1 MALGPINFP
10 SAPVRGQ
17 HYTAPNGQTYT
28 FDGLAWEVGFYDS
41 SSQRF
46 DTIGD
51 LINQIRTLLQDT
63 DNLSGEYRYS
73 TDSIVTNINQGM
85 LELYRMRPDAFM
97 ANSWT
102 VQQFSVT
109 DQGAVI
115 VIEQQL
121 VPALV
126 YYAVGLT
133 QARDDEQNQDARA
146 FGVLKMFQQIV
157 ISGAIA

>member
-1 MALGPINFP
+1 MAIAPINFP
-10 SAPVRGQ
+10 AAPVKGQ

-28 FDGLAWEVGFYDS
+28 FDGFSWEVGFYDS
-41 SSQRF
+41 PTQLFGTLS
-46 DTIGD
+46 D
-51 LINQIRTLLQDT
+51 LIDQIRTLLQDT

-85 LELYRMRPDAFM
+85 IELYRMRPDAFM
-97 ANSWT
+97 ANGWKI
-102 VQQFSVT
+102 VQFSVA
-109 DQGAVI
+109 DPGADL

-157 ISGAIA
+157 VNGAIA